1 MSRKKKNQSFEAL
14 RREIARRL
22 KEQLPLAGM
31 IAATSLF
38 CGCDELPT
46 GRTSGI
52 APREEPPRCERKS
65 AAPATQKNGRSETC
79 PDRTTGVPA
88 PKAEPNRQNES
99 DEEVTSGDVPETPP
113 TPGKTAKTPPP
124 NRKNEA
130 DDSARTVGRYPA
142 KTDNK

>member
-1 MSRKKKNQSFEAL
+1 MSRKRRKQSFESL

-65 AAPATQKNGRSETC
+65 AAPATQKNGQREAC
-79 PDRTTGVPA
+79 PDRTMGVPA
-88 PKAEPNRQNES
+88 PKAEPNRRNEC
-99 DEEVTSGDVPETPP
+99 DEEVTGGDVPET
-113 TPGKTAKTPPP
+113 PP

-142 KTDNK
+142 KKADK

>member
-1 MSRKKKNQSFEAL
+1 MSRKKKKQSFESL

-65 AAPATQKNGRSETC
+65 AAPATQKNGRSEAC

-88 PKAEPNRQNES
+88 PKAEPNRRNEC
-99 DEEVTSGDVPETPP
+99 DEEVTGGDVPE
-113 TPGKTAKTPPP
+113 TPPP

-142 KTDNK
+142 KKADK